1 MTAQMTWTAEEI
13 VETLY
18 RTLLL
23 REPDDDGLRAHVAN
37 LLGGGAAPLA
47 WIIRDAPTPAG

>member
-18 RTLLL
+18 RALLL
-23 REPDDDGLRAHVAN
+23 REPDDDGLRGYVAD
-37 LLGGGAAPLA
+37 LLGGAASL
-47 WIIRDAPTPAG
+47 DHMSV